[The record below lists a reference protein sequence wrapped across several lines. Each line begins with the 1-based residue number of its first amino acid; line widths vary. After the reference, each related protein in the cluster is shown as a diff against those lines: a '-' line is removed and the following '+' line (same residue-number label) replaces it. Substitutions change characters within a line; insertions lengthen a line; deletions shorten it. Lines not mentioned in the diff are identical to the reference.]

1 MFSDCQHAAFGAT
14 LVVTLSTLPT
24 PEQIRRYTVP
34 NDYRSKADAKVAVIC
49 HAAEQGVVEFVRF
62 QGGTPPDD
70 YISPYTLSTYNPEV
84 SRKRK
89 QPGSAED
96 AEQRPAKKKK
106 GKRRAEAPSHGGGSC
121 LTPGGQHLSIPPSS
135 NQIHGISGPG
145 DMGLSQSVPADG
157 LCDPSQPGFGGGV
170 GSSAAHPA
178 VYGHG
183 ASYNAQMYAPS
194 YPAVL
199 DPRFAV
205 GGGLGNRG
213 YGNGARGAYGGSS
226 HPGHVVDAPPLEC
239 GPSRAMP
246 GTSARAVRRPA
257 EDAELEPGEVVSCAE
272 SEFSVGSSRNEDG
285 GAPANERGTRIASAA
300 FGSSSH
306 ILAEIGFDKSKGRES
321 ADVENVAGRSKEKGK
336 GKETSPANTSTT
348 DSQDGPGTTA
358 TATASHVRD
367 LIGV

>member
-1 MFSDCQHAAFGAT
+1 MFPDRQHAAFGAA

-24 PEQIRRYTVP
+24 PEQVRRYTVP

-49 HAAEQGVVEFVRF
+49 NAAEQGVVEFVHF
-62 QGGTPPDD
+62 QGGSPPDG
-70 YISPYTLSTYNPEV
+70 YISPYTLDTYNPEV

-96 AEQRPAKKKK
+96 AEQRPTKKKK
-106 GKRRAEAPSHGGGSC
+106 GKRRAEAPSHGGRSC
-121 LTPGGQHLSIPPSS
+121 PTLGGQHLSIHPSS

-157 LCDPSQPGFGGGV
+157 SCDPSQPGLGGGR

-183 ASYNAQMYAPS
+183 ASYNAQMYAPP

-213 YGNGARGAYGGSS
+213 YGYSVQGAYGDGS
-226 HPGHVVDAPPLEC
+226 HPRHAVDTPPLEC

-257 EDAELEPGEVVSCAE
+257 ENAELEPGEVVSCAE

-285 GAPANERGTRIASAA
+285 EVPANERGTRIASAA
-300 FGSSSH
+300 
-306 ILAEIGFDKSKGRES
+306 LP
-321 ADVENVAGRSKEKGK
+321 
-336 GKETSPANTSTT
+336 ET
-348 DSQDGPGTTA
+348 
-358 TATASHVRD
+358 HR
-367 LIGV
+367 IF